1 MLRLVFRAV
10 RLSRPLPAWAV
21 MRRSILV
28 FSSLFPSAAAPGNG
42 LFVRERMFR
51 VADNAHVDMVVV
63 SPTPWFPGQ
72 GIIRRFKKDYRP
84 QPRVMEIQHGITVH
98 SPRFLAFPFPDTPP
112 FFPIWE
118 AIKLNESKIFWT
130 ILSTHPI

>member
-1 MLRLVFRAV
+1 
-10 RLSRPLPAWAV
+10 

-51 VADNAHVDMVVV
+51 VADHAHVDMVVV

-72 GIIRRFKKDYRP
+72 GLIRRFKKDYRP
-84 QPRVMEIQHGITVH
+84 QPRAIEMQHGITVH
-98 SPRFLAFPFPDTPP
+98 SPRFLAFL
-112 FFPIWE
+112 E
-118 AIKLNESKIFWT
+118 Y
-130 ILSTHPI
+130 